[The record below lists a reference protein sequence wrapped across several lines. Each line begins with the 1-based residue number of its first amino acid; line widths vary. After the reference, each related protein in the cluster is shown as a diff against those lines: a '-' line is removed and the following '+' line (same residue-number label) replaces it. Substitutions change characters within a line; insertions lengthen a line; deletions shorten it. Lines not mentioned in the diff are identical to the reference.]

1 MRLISPISSENL
13 MQSRL
18 GELGLQSIDVGGAGD
33 CFFRSVSHINYYKLV
48 NHHMHIRTAGV
59 QFMRDN
65 PERFIDSNIENSW
78 LRYLNNMCI
87 QGTWADA
94 LIIQAVADTLNVT
107 IQIVESN
114 QGFAPL
120 TTVYPVQERNASST
134 ITIGH
139 IDECHY
145 VSTTA
150 LQSNASI
157 SMCNELT
164 NDTQSSI
171 NKHFIMSIYAVC
183 FSAIKSC
190 TYWDSS
196 TLQAL
201 HEHACLFYEKCN

>member
-1 MRLISPISSENL
+1 

-18 GELGLQSIDVGGAGD
+18 GELGLQSIDLGAGAGD
-33 CFFRSVSHINYYKLV
+33 CFVRSVSHQLYGNS
-48 NHHMHIRTAGV
+48 NHHMCIRTAGV

-65 PERFIDSNIENSW
+65 PERFIESNTKNSW
-78 LRYLNNMCI
+78 LRYLNNMSI

-94 LIIQAVADTLNVT
+94 LIIQTVADVLKVT

-114 QGFAPL
+114 QGSVPL
-120 TTVYPVQERNASST
+120 TTVYPVQERNTSST

-164 NDTQSSI
+164 DATQSSR
-171 NKHFIMSIYAVC
+171 NKHLIMSIYAVC
-183 FSAIKSC
+183 FSVIKSC

-196 TLQAL
+196 TL
-201 HEHACLFYEKCN
+201 